1 MNQRSIEFLK
11 DISFSKSGFVKF
23 VLISVFV
30 VTKLILFDKFVILI
44 DENIMKGV
52 VIKSTGSW
60 YNVLTDNGEIID
72 CRIKGKFRIQGIKT
86 TNPIAVGDKV
96 EFEMEEDARGVIHK
110 IEDRKNYIIRKSI
123 NLSKQSHI
131 IAANMD
137 QAFLIVTLALPR
149 TSAGFIDRF
158 LLTAEAYH
166 IPVNIIFNKV
176 DLFESEPETMKDLN
190 DFISIYEKIGYKCYK
205 VSATENK
212 EIGILRDLTKDKITL
227 ISGHSGVGKST
238 LVNAMDA
245 KLDLKIGEISD
256 AHFKGKHTTTFAEMH
271 PLSYGGFIIDTPGI
285 KELGLVD
292 MEREEISGYFPEMRA
307 LKNQCKFN
315 NCLHLNEPKCAVIE
329 AVEKGE
335 IALSRYNSYLG
346 IMNGEEL
353 DVSYE

>member
-1 MNQRSIEFLK
+1 MQ
-11 DISFSKSGFVKF
+11 
-23 VLISVFV
+23 
-30 VTKLILFDKFVILI
+30 
-44 DENIMKGV
+44 GV

-60 YNVLTDNGEIID
+60 YTVLTDAQTIIE
-72 CRIKGKFRIQGIKT
+72 CRIKGVFRIKGITT
-86 TNPIAVGDKV
+86 TNPIAVGDNVK
-96 EFEMEEDARGVIHK
+96 FEMENDGRGVIHE
-110 IEDRKNYIIRKSI
+110 IADRKNYIIRKSI

-131 IAANMD
+131 LAANVD
-137 QAFLIVTLALPR
+137 QAFLIVTLAFPR

-166 IPVNIIFNKV
+166 IPTKIIFNKV
-176 DLFESEPETMKDLN
+176 DLFEGDSLLMQELDE
-190 DFISIYEKIGYKCYK
+190 FIAIYERVGYTCFK
-205 VSATENK
+205 VSATK
-212 EIGILRDLTKDKITL
+212 ETDIEMLKELSKNQITL

-245 KLDLKIGEISD
+245 NLNLKVGEISD
-256 AHFKGKHTTTFAEMH
+256 AHSKGKHTTTFAEMH

-292 MEREEISGYFPEMRA
+292 MEKDEISGYFPEMYA

-315 NCLHLNEPKCAVIE
+315 NCIHLNEPKCAVIE

-335 IALSRYNSYLG
+335 IAPSRYASYLG

-353 DVSYE
+353 QIDY

>member
-1 MNQRSIEFLK
+1 MQ
-11 DISFSKSGFVKF
+11 
-23 VLISVFV
+23 
-30 VTKLILFDKFVILI
+30 
-44 DENIMKGV
+44 GV

-60 YNVLTDNGEIID
+60 YTVLTDAQTIIE
-72 CRIKGKFRIQGIKT
+72 CRIKGVFRIKGITT
-86 TNPIAVGDKV
+86 TNPIAVGDNVK
-96 EFEMEEDARGVIHK
+96 FEMENDGRGVIHE
-110 IEDRKNYIIRKSI
+110 IADRKNYIIRKSI

-131 IAANMD
+131 LAANVD
-137 QAFLIVTLALPR
+137 QAFLIVTLAFPR

-166 IPVNIIFNKV
+166 IPTKIIFNKV
-176 DLFESEPETMKDLN
+176 DLFEGDSLLMQELDE
-190 DFISIYEKIGYKCYK
+190 FIAIYERVGYTCFK
-205 VSATENK
+205 VSATK
-212 EIGILRDLTKDKITL
+212 ETDIEMLKELSKTQITL

-245 KLDLKIGEISD
+245 NLNLKVGEISD
-256 AHFKGKHTTTFAEMH
+256 AHSKGKHTTTFAEMH

-292 MEREEISGYFPEMRA
+292 MEKDEISGYFPEMYA

-315 NCLHLNEPKCAVIE
+315 NCIHLNEPKCAVIE

-335 IALSRYNSYLG
+335 IAPSRYASYLG

-353 DVSYE
+353 QIDY